1 MRAFELAMTEKYD
14 DAEVISPPAIEL
26 DNSSKRAKVFAA
38 LPDSTRVQIMQLLAD
53 SGELS
58 GTSIAN

>member
-1 MRAFELAMTEKYD
+1 MTEKYD

-38 LPDSTRVQIMQLLAD
+38 LSDSTRVQIMQLLAD